1 MALPKTLTGL
11 NQSRDPCSYRTR
23 MPMEIYCSSSITVPL
38 NTPAFLPLMLTLTIG
53 ALALYWLQ
61 VSDR

>member
-1 MALPKTLTGL
+1 
-11 NQSRDPCSYRTR
+11 
-23 MPMEIYCSSSITVPL
+23 MPMKIYCSSSITVPL